1 MVSSRGLA
9 VREPS
14 ASRSVEPETR
24 RSIEGLSP
32 ADKVTIAYLA
42 IIAILTVISMQRAS
56 YWPEIAVAHVLAVA
70 AIVILALL
78 AKRLSPGASSRPE
91 LDPSRS
97 LLVVRFVHGWYPI
110 ALIPL
115 TYKELTYLVPRI
127 HPRDFDVQLAALD
140 YRLFGVHATVW
151 IEKFTWPP
159 LTDLLQLTYATYY
172 FLPIVLGAVLWGKR
186 WADRYNFWVFVVAL
200 GFFLSYLGYIMV
212 PAIGPRFLPSIVD
225 AQSGPLRGIYLFAP
239 IRHLL
244 DQAEGITRD
253 CFPSGHVE
261 ITLLVLYY
269 AARFHRRTFWC
280 LLPFGAGVI
289 VSTVYLRYHYLVDVA
304 AGVVLALIVI
314 FAARNAYRWL
324 GGWLPQYPVHD

>member
-1 MVSSRGLA
+1 
-9 VREPS
+9 VREHS
-14 ASRSVEPETR
+14 AAPSVEHKTR
-24 RSIEGLSP
+24 PPIEGLSP

-42 IIAILTVISMQRAS
+42 IIALLTVISMERAG
-56 YWPEIAVAHVLAVA
+56 YWPEITGVHVLGVVAV
-70 AIVILALL
+70 VVLAFSTKRASL
-78 AKRLSPGASSRPE
+78 AVSSKPGPDSSA
-91 LDPSRS
+91 S
-97 LLVVRFVHGWYPI
+97 LLIIRFVHGWYPV

-140 YRLFGVHATVW
+140 HRLFGLHPTVW
-151 IEKFTWPP
+151 MERFTWPP
-159 LTDLLQLTYATYY
+159 LTDLLQLSYAAYY
-172 FLPIVLGAVLWGKR
+172 FLPIVLGAVLWSKG
-186 WADRYNFWVFVVAL
+186 WADRYNFWVFVVVL
-200 GFFLSYLGYIMV
+200 GFFLSYLGYIAV

-225 AQSGPLRGIYLFAP
+225 AQTEPLRGVFLFAP
-239 IRHLL
+239 IRRML

-289 VSTVYLRYHYLVDVA
+289 VSTFYLRYHYTVDVA
-304 AGVVLALIVI
+304 AGVVFALVVI
-314 FAARNAYRWL
+314 LIARNFYQRL
-324 GGWLPQYPVHD
+324 GGCLPPDSALTIQ